1 MNRLGKLTKRLLIVA
16 TLAMVLVGCKREN
29 AGISGI
35 EHVLV
40 IGIDALSPTGIANA
54 HTPNIDAL
62 IREGAYTMNARGVLP
77 TSSGPNWA
85 SVLMGAGPEQHGITG
100 NDSDPLEPELPP
112 LVSADGTKKLFPTI
126 FNVIRKAEPHAELGT
141 VHQWDGVG
149 IYYEPEHLD
158 YARSTETLKE
168 TAALAAKYIEEKRPR
183 YFFVHF
189 DDVDQAGHSFG
200 HGSET
205 YYKAVAE
212 VDTYVGE
219 VLQTLEQTGMASKT
233 LVILTADHG
242 GIGNGHGGNTPEEL
256 TIPFIMRGPGVKRNY
271 EIKESVN
278 TIDNSPTVAFALGVP
293 VPEAWVGWPVKS
305 AFEGYDE
312 PAEIYGTESFIKAP
326 RIYPVG
332 KHFNPSGGLYIS
344 EKPWLRMDLPTDG
357 TQIRYTLD
365 GSDPHSGANIY
376 SASFELDS
384 SVVVKASK
392 FKGGKEVSNIQTAYF
407 RVLDNPE
414 GRGILAKYYYG
425 KNLEKLPNFDS
436 LSQVGKT
443 FTTYEITSEGLT
455 FPNGVDQLAMV
466 FTTYF
471 DVETPGE
478 YTFFIASDDGSK
490 LFVNN
495 KEVVDHDGNHGVSEE
510 QGSVELKKGRHKIE
524 VQWYNSGGGYGL
536 YTFFKGP
543 NIPKQILSSDR
554 LFIK

>member
-1 MNRLGKLTKRLLIVA
+1 MNGFRKFTIGLFFSTA
-16 TLAMVLVGCKREN
+16 LAIALVGCKREDN
-29 AGISGI
+29 GIEGI

-40 IGIDALSPTGIANA
+40 IGIDALSPKGIANS

-62 IREGAYTMNARGVLP
+62 IKEGAYTMNARGVLP

-126 FNVIRKAEPHAELGT
+126 FKVIRKAQPEAELGT

-149 IYYEPEHLD
+149 TYYEPEHLD

-168 TAALAAKYIEEKRPR
+168 TAALAVKYIEDKGPR

-212 VDTYVGE
+212 VDTSVGE
-219 VLQTLEQTGMASKT
+219 VLQALERTGLASKT
-233 LVILTADHG
+233 LVVLTADHG
-242 GIGNGHGGNTPEEL
+242 GIGNGHGGNSPEEL

-278 TIDNSPTVAFALGVP
+278 TIDNSPTVAFALGVK

-326 RIYPVG
+326 RIYPIG

-344 EKPWLRMDLPTDG
+344 EKPLVEMDLPTDG
-357 TQIRYTLD
+357 SQIRYTLD
-365 GSDPHSGANIY
+365 GRDPNSEADIY
-376 SASFELDS
+376 TGPFKLDS

-392 FKGGKEVSNIQTAYF
+392 FKGDKEVSNIQTAYF

-414 GRGILAKYYYG
+414 GRGVLAKYYYG
-425 KNLEKLPNFDS
+425 ENLEKLPDFTS
-436 LSQVGKT
+436 LSQVGET
-443 FTTYEITSEGLT
+443 FATYEITSEGLT
-455 FPNGVDQLAMV
+455 FPKGVDQLVMV

-471 DVETPGE
+471 DVEVPGE
-478 YTFFIASDDGSK
+478 YTFFISSDDGSK
-490 LFVNN
+490 LFVDN
-495 KEVVDHDGNHGVSEE
+495 KEVIDNDGNHGVKEE
-510 QGSVELKKGRHKIE
+510 KGSVALEKGKHKIE

-536 YTFFKGP
+536 YTFFEGP
-543 NIPKQILSSDR
+543 HIPKQILSSDR
-554 LFIK
+554 LYLK